1 MTQKYFLSL
10 SINFV
15 VGIFLLINASYEDNS
30 CSKKNMTMINLSNK
44 NFKQYQKYYKY
55 QNVEFLRFHYE
66 WRGWIKYYSEEEW
79 SLGIY
84 DQIIDFKRDFQF
96 RLKDSKSCPYF
107 WCGCGAYYGI
117 AVVLGINTLD
127 NYRID
132 SLEELYLVQDLRK
145 SLVIIFRFKKQSVTI
160 VNCLKTSCNLRL
172 IDSPNVENIIIHPY
186 NKISEAGNL
195 DMTITYS
202 ASQHSIK
209 IYNNLDNENEI
220 LNYKDAYLM
229 DELIENHGKGY
240 LGLTATYILC
250 DYKTDLINSYIC
262 VNGGQ
267 KITPTVLLSDGG
279 QTKNPNE
286 IINVSPSK
294 LLSLRVEY
302 KDKREKDLMG
312 PGNFYINEE
321 EYLRPPEETENTYTF
336 EFYSKSS
343 PSKYDIYYKTDH
355 DIFYFSINVQNTEI
369 KQLNFTYGEY
379 EGEQKSYEIK
389 DGIRYLKYGTL
400 NGDFDLYI
408 FNEENKFLYFYVVP
422 EDDNHQPIDIIEI
435 DKIEKK
441 LMENSENV
449 IIVEKVKDKLYKVGI
464 KVTKKGHYSINNFLD
479 YPIAFEVLDLVPSK
493 QKSSCKIQKSKP
505 IAYDRDEDVTFV
517 CEFRDKDGIN
527 ISIADA
533 QNYKKIEIETN
544 LARNEIPLKKIDGIC
559 SGSECSYTYK
569 TVYNGFYKFETKF
582 KNGEIEETIDSSLNS
597 FYVSPEPITLEGC
610 YIFNFD
616 VGKWIQIEDT
626 TSTIFNFWE
635 DKDESDNLFM
645 IDLVDSR
652 DNEEEHTRYSQI
664 AQPFAHLD
672 ITKIKGWILEEHSN
686 FTQDISFEEY
696 EWESN
701 NYILAK
707 LSDSKR
713 KMRRSTL
720 KYTIFIDFGIQK
732 NLTLNYFLDIGK
744 YEACAKDLD
753 ISSSIIETTRTDS
766 LIAGQSRKV
775 AELILKTDLEHLYNY
790 FLSDEDEKKIN
801 FIEEQ
806 YNCIN
811 DRTCKI
817 ELFKTNI
824 DGVYDIYFMSEKAK
838 DLTIVAKFGNDN
850 LKEGANSFSIKIEPI
865 IEANSLE
872 AIQPEEKN
880 YRVENDIILE
890 FRIKDRYGNIIDYD
904 LPSDNFGLKATAKI
918 DNEETTSNI
927 RFEKGNSIYYI
938 KETNRKSG
946 NYTLIIENKN
956 SKIKYDYYKGPG
968 KASNL
973 YSKIKVLNSN
983 KLNLNEKSTA
993 EIYLAD
999 QYDNKIDSGTD
1010 EFEREIVNVEIYAE
1024 NVNDQKIDYNREN
1037 GNRFTSEAIEQT
1049 GNYLL
1054 FGKVYN
1060 EIVSC
1065 TSSCSFEVI
1074 YYGYDF
1080 SKSQLKMIGEKEI
1093 IMQKDN
1099 IYTLYE
1105 ELQRPSFEFDFLTEN
1120 GLPSNKIPQDTDI
1133 EAYIKEEN
1141 EDEFNKLDKVW
1152 IDINKLIWTLKGD
1165 YSLIKDHKYII
1176 RVSNKNTNNDYY
1188 LLILDYGE
1196 DKSDSTYKISN
1207 TFVSPNILY
1216 LKAGISDSFIVE
1228 LRDENNLRYNKA
1240 LELKKF
1246 YYTKFTDLEINPKLG
1261 NKNGQIIVEV
1271 KSNRV
1276 INYSNEI
1283 KISMGYNEQNI
1294 ETLVQI
1300 IVASGD
1306 LAKFVIDQDCFED
1319 PKENRLKPG
1328 TAGSSTKIKLYPYDE
1343 YNNPIQDN
1351 LFDSKLYS
1359 EESFSYLFNL
1369 KHDLGYKTSISST
1382 TNSLYHT
1389 IELSL
1394 STDKAGSLTLSS
1406 IYLDNNY
1413 KVEISAGAPSKYS
1426 KGYIKELPGRIKA
1439 GENRTF
1445 VIEPNDINGNAIT
1458 KEEIIEEIKKYFEV
1472 KVYDLDGVRTI
1483 KPRGVVS
1490 GLIEYD
1496 IENKIAQT
1504 KVVEAFYN
1512 DEKIILNNNIINVVS
1527 GDASLDNSKL
1537 IYNGEKYSINDKI
1550 IISLA
1555 SLPIIDLELYDEFGN
1570 KAEVSDNFEFK
1581 LIVGD
1586 NILSRQILYNKNLR
1600 LLIEDSKINDYFL
1613 INPSE
1618 DNCRLYIKIGEEE
1631 KMIDIDFKDASPEE
1645 NKEAPVSFILNTDTL
1660 VQKAGENGTISITF
1674 YTEKGKQ
1681 MGYFFDS
1688 PSKIEVS
1695 CNDDNSI
1702 SKVLPSNNYGTYDI
1716 IISSE
1721 TANDNITCFV
1731 NAINKRKSFKVEI
1744 LPNEVEKCILSS
1756 DSSILEKA
1764 IAGEIYTLKFDCLDN
1779 YGNKAYLENE
1789 EFDAL
1794 IKNPNGK
1801 IVEYNIN
1808 TNPDNSLNLNVEP
1821 TIKGEYSINSY
1832 LIDNII
1838 FTVSAGAISP
1848 ENTYLK
1854 VDDSI
1859 VAGNNLNVDIHV
1871 LDKYNNPV
1879 ELKVNDD
1886 VKKFILYH
1894 RTQDNSKYN
1903 DYDSIP
1909 NDNVEIIDKS
1919 IIRYK
1924 YQVSKAGINE
1934 FRGIYPKTSTII
1946 RCENCNVKVESDTF
1960 DLNNSEVYRFN
1971 TFSKSYTILDKNNDA
1986 LYNYE
1991 EDLLIKIY
1999 PKDQWGNKVNG
2010 KTLDIKVFIDEKEL
2024 DKISSNEEFLEFRE
2038 DKTEFSELKGQK
2050 ELIIKYGEENITY
2063 FVNIIGK
2070 NDFDDDIEPANTKI
2084 LEQNLEFTAGKYG
2097 YFTLELRNK
2106 NNARCK
2112 ISEDIEIDIV
2122 TNSDFTNTTIFNQ
2135 KSSVVFVLVT
2145 STKSNTFPN
2154 KEILSLQVKV
2164 KNEPLPEL
2172 YLFVKPGDLT
2182 TAKINEVNEDNEL
2195 PSISVDDELR
2205 FSLMGQDSFGNDA
2218 LINVDEAKLIVRNK
2232 NEISYKS
2239 SYVDFSSGKLYYI
2252 YDLTLS
2258 GEYEITEANEKL
2270 DLFNGITYT
2279 VVVGNGEICPE
2290 KSKVTIETPINA
2302 GNTASINISVKDK
2315 YNNDVTLND
2324 LIVNDFS
2331 VFILPNNSDISSL
2344 ERSYSGSSLKYQS
2357 KIYKVGE
2364 YQFNINYNGRK
2375 IKCEKLVVNPSE
2387 CDPKKTLIYSKDK
2400 NGKYILFD
2408 KDDND
2413 SYIYS
2418 SIVSPLSLRF
2428 EFRDTY
2434 SNIISDTE
2442 GINIENPNLHG
2453 NNMDP
2458 INWTYKINELY
2469 LDLTIYSNRKALEHL
2484 VTRTGEKAYHFSF
2497 NIIYESSSEPFDLK
2511 VNHFSKNEDGDE
2523 KYGNGDY
2530 NLTESEIS
2538 TDKAEFIAGSSHD
2551 IFLTLR
2557 TNEGLIYN
2565 GDFDTSLI
2573 NCNEI
2578 SDNDDTFSCIPLKKE
2593 TGIYII
2599 RYYTSKYRTAEDKIF
2614 NTIILWNS
2622 DKTDSRIFE
2631 VLLVNKGG
2639 IPSKENTEIKTTLLP
2654 KIKADVEKPSISFIL
2669 KDKFGNPINPNDIIS
2684 KLQFENHDIPIKA
2697 NIVPKPNSY
2706 EIDSQ
2711 LEVSYPPKDISI
2723 QLYYVDNNIK
2733 LDLFED
2739 LQKSVFEFTIDFD
2752 KCVVTSKNYNRM
2764 KAGEFLDLN
2773 IYTYDKYSQY
2783 FEDDDVTSSFRAIVF
2798 GPLGNNP
2805 QTKTFYFQRDNNHKY
2820 LYKII
2825 IDETNYYNITGTYS
2839 ITVQA
2844 NEKNI
2849 ATYSQTLFSG
2859 DIDFSKFV
2867 VKYIHLEEK
2876 SYDDQHI
2883 PVGELIQFNVQA
2895 YDKFGNKIDNVPLIP
2910 ELFKILNNDGKEY
2923 MVTIYSGG
2931 NGALECLFTST
2942 IAGSYK
2948 FNYFYDG
2955 EKISPDIENGPDEIA
2970 FVAGECSEVNP
2981 NIDYPEDNETD
2992 ISVTYKYIIKCFDKY
3007 NNEVSKGGAKFSSK
3021 VYLYVEKS
3029 QSKIDIEPKIE
3040 DLENGEYA
3048 ISFIPPLEGV
3058 YSIYTYLDGNK
3069 YDEKQFNLTAKD
3081 CSPDVKCPN
3090 DGTCKKNLTY
3100 CIPEK
3105 NRCKVGDIKKYPF
3118 RCTGSDECVD
3128 SMTKCKPENASQCL
3142 YMNASYP
3149 EGKSYLCSYY
3159 LPIDCKRKYPS
3170 YRQLCPDGICRQ
3182 SKNLK
3187 PNQRVCPIGKIL
3199 CADLTCKDN
3208 ITECYNDWKECSGT
3222 QVRCPDQSCAD
3233 DQKNCPTT
3241 ITCSNPDDFVCPDGT
3256 CVENEIYCSKLKTCP
3271 DETPYLCTDNSCSN
3285 KPENCPHTVACGHG
3299 KSLCSDLICRETC

>member
-1 MTQKYFLSL
+1 MTQKYFLSI

-15 VGIFLLINASYEDNS
+15 VGLFLLINVSYEDIS
-30 CSKKNMTMINLSNK
+30 CSKKNMTMINLSNN
-44 NFKQYQKYYKY
+44 NFRQYQKNYNY

-66 WRGWIKYYSEEEW
+66 WRGWITYYSEEEW
-79 SLGIY
+79 SLGNY
-84 DQIIDFKRDFQF
+84 NQIIDFKRDFQF

-107 WCGCGAYYGI
+107 WCRCDAYYGI

-145 SLVIIFRFKKQSVTI
+145 SLVIIFRFQKQYITI
-160 VNCLKTSCNLRL
+160 VNCLKTTCNLRN
-172 IDSPNVENIIIHPY
+172 IDTPNVENIINHQY
-186 NKISEAGNL
+186 KQISQAGNL
-195 DMTITYS
+195 DMIITYS
-202 ASQHSIK
+202 ASQHSIT
-209 IYNNLDNENEI
+209 IYNGLDNDNEI
-220 LNYKDAYLM
+220 LTYPDAYLM

-250 DYKTDLINSYIC
+250 DYKSDLKNSYIC

-267 KITPTVLLSDGG
+267 KITPTVLLSDGV

-302 KDKREKDLMG
+302 TDKRYKDLMG

-321 EYLRPPEETENTYTF
+321 EYLRPPAETENTYTF

-355 DIFYFSINVQNTEI
+355 DIFKFSINVQNTEI
-369 KQLNFTYGEY
+369 KQLNFTYGVY
-379 EGEQKSYEIK
+379 EGEEKSYELK

-400 NGDFDLYI
+400 NGDFDLYK
-408 FNEENKFLYFYVVP
+408 FDEEHKYLYFYVTP
-422 EDDNHQPIDIIEI
+422 EDDNHQPIDIINI
-435 DKIEKK
+435 DQIEKK

-449 IIVEKVKDKLYKVGI
+449 IIIEEVKDKEYLYKVGI
-464 KVTKKGHYSINNFLD
+464 KITKKGHYSINNFLD

-493 QKSSCKIQKSKP
+493 QKSSCKIQKSKQ

-517 CEFRDKDGIN
+517 CEFRDKDGEDIN
-527 ISIADA
+527 IIDA
-533 QNYKKIEIETN
+533 QNYKNIEIETN

-569 TVYNGFYKFETKF
+569 TVYNGFYEFETKF
-582 KNGEIEETIDSSLNS
+582 KDGEIEVTIDSSLNS

-616 VGKWIQIEDT
+616 IGKWIQIEDT
-626 TSTIFNFWE
+626 TNTIFNFWE
-635 DKDESDNLFM
+635 DKDDSDNLFM

-672 ITKIKGWILEEHSN
+672 KTKISGLILEEHSD
-686 FTQDISFEEY
+686 FREEISFEEY
-696 EWESN
+696 EWESK

-707 LSDSKR
+707 LSNSKS
-713 KMRRSTL
+713 KMKRSSL
-720 KYTIFIDFGIQK
+720 KYTIQIDFGIQK

-744 YEACAKDLD
+744 YEACAKELD
-753 ISSSIIETTRTDS
+753 ISSSIIEITSSGS

-806 YNCIN
+806 GNCIN
-811 DRTCKI
+811 DETCKI
-817 ELFKTNI
+817 ELRKTNI

-838 DLTIVAKFGNDN
+838 DFTIVAKFGNDN
-850 LKEGANSFSIKIEPI
+850 LKEGENSFSIKIEPI
-865 IEANSLE
+865 NEAYELQKIE
-872 AIQPEEKN
+872 PEEKN

-890 FRIKDRYGNIIDYD
+890 FIIKDRYGNIINYD
-904 LPSDNFGLKATAKI
+904 LPSEYFGLKATAKI
-918 DNEETTSNI
+918 DNDETTSNI
-927 RFEKGNSIYYI
+927 KFEKGNSIYYI

-946 NYTLIIENKN
+946 NYTLIIENMH
-956 SKIKYDYYKGPG
+956 SKIQYNYYKGPG
-968 KASNL
+968 KASHL
-973 YSKIKVLNSN
+973 YTKIKVLNSN
-983 KLNLNEKSTA
+983 KLNLNEKSKA

-1010 EFEREIVNVEIYAE
+1010 EFEREIVNVEIYAV
-1024 NVNDQKIDYNREN
+1024 NVNGLKINYFIEN
-1037 GNRFTSEAIEQT
+1037 GNRFTTDDIEQIGT
-1049 GNYLL
+1049 YHL
-1054 FGKVYN
+1054 FGKVYDN
-1060 EIVSC
+1060 EVLSC
-1065 TSSCSFEVI
+1065 TSCSFEVI

-1093 IMQKDN
+1093 LMQKDN

-1105 ELQRPSFEFDFLTEN
+1105 DLQRPSFEFDFLTEE
-1120 GLPSNKIPQDTDI
+1120 GLPSNEIPQDTDI

-1141 EDEFNKLDKVW
+1141 EEEFNKLDKVW

-1165 YSLIKDHKYII
+1165 YSLKKDNKYII

-1228 LRDENNLRYNKA
+1228 LRDENNLRYNQA
-1240 LELKKF
+1240 LELKNF
-1246 YYTKFTDLEINPKLG
+1246 GYTKFNDLEINPKLG

-1271 KSNRV
+1271 KSKTV
-1276 INYSNEI
+1276 TNYSNEI
-1283 KISMGYNEQNI
+1283 KIIMTYNKQSI
-1294 ETLVQI
+1294 ETPVQI
-1300 IVASGD
+1300 IVSSGD
-1306 LAKFVIDQDCFED
+1306 LAKFTIDSDCFED
-1319 PKENRLKPG
+1319 YKENILKPG
-1328 TAGSSTKIKLYPYDE
+1328 IAGSSTKIKLYPYDE
-1343 YNNPIQDN
+1343 YNNPILDK

-1369 KHDLGYKTSISST
+1369 KHNLGYKTSISST
-1382 TNSLYHT
+1382 TNSLYHS

-1394 STDKAGSLTLSS
+1394 STDKAGELTLSS

-1413 KVEISAGAPSKYS
+1413 KMKISAGAPSKYS
-1426 KGYIKELPGRIKA
+1426 KGYIKELPGKIKA
-1439 GENRTF
+1439 GEKRTF

-1458 KEEIIEEIKKYFEV
+1458 DEEIIEEIKNEFKV
-1472 KVYDLDGVRTI
+1472 KVYDLEGVKTI
-1483 KPRGVVS
+1483 EPRGVVS

-1527 GDASLDNSKL
+1527 GDASLDNSQL
-1537 IYNGEKYSINDKI
+1537 IYNGEQYSINDKI
-1550 IISLA
+1550 IISLE
-1555 SLPIIDLELYDEFGN
+1555 SLPIIDLEFYDEFGN
-1570 KAEVSDNFEFK
+1570 KAEASDNYEFK

-1586 NILSRQILYNKNLR
+1586 NILSHQILYNKNLR
-1600 LLIEDSKINDYFL
+1600 LYIEDSKINDYFL

-1618 DNCRLYIKIGEEE
+1618 DNCKLYIKIGEEE
-1631 KMIDIDFKDASPEE
+1631 KMVNIGFKDASPEE

-1688 PSKIEVS
+1688 PLEIEVS
-1695 CNDDNSI
+1695 CNVENSI

-1721 TANDNITCFV
+1721 TANDDITCFV
-1731 NAINKRKSFKVEI
+1731 NAINKSKSFKVKI
-1744 LPNEVEKCILSS
+1744 LPNEVEKCVLSS

-1764 IAGEIYTLKFDCLDN
+1764 VAGEIYTLKFDCLDN
-1779 YGNKAYLENE
+1779 FGNIAYLENE
-1789 EFDAL
+1789 EFGAL
-1794 IKNPNGK
+1794 IKNPKGE

-1808 TNPDNSLNLNVEP
+1808 TNPDYSLNLNIEP
-1821 TIKGEYSINSY
+1821 TIKGEYSIKSY

-1854 VDDSI
+1854 VDDNI
-1859 VAGNNLNVDIHV
+1859 VAGENLNVDIHV
-1871 LDKYNNPV
+1871 LDKFNNPV
-1879 ELKVNDD
+1879 ELKDNED
-1886 VKKFILYH
+1886 VTKFILYH

-1909 NDNVEIIDKS
+1909 TDNVEIIDKS

-1924 YQVSKAGINE
+1924 YLVSKAGINE
-1934 FRGIYPKTSTII
+1934 FRGIYPETSTII
-1946 RCENCNVKVESDTF
+1946 RCENCDVKVESDTF

-2024 DKISSNEEFLEFRE
+2024 DKIISNEEFLEFRE

-2050 ELIIKYGEENITY
+2050 DLIIKYGEEYITY
-2063 FVNIIGK
+2063 IVNIIGK

-2112 ISEDIEIDIV
+2112 ISENIEIDIL
-2122 TNSDFTNTTIFNQ
+2122 TNSNFTKTTIFNQ
-2135 KSSVVFVLVT
+2135 KSSIVFVLVT

-2154 KEILSLQVKV
+2154 KEILSLIVKV
-2164 KNEPLPEL
+2164 KNKPLPEL

-2182 TAKINEVNEDNEL
+2182 TAKINEVNENNEL

-2205 FSLMGQDSFGNDA
+2205 FSLMGQDSFGNNA

-2258 GEYEITEANEKL
+2258 GNYEITEANEKL
-2270 DLFNGITYT
+2270 DLFNGKTYT

-2290 KSKVTIETPINA
+2290 KTKVTIETPINA

-2315 YNNDVTLND
+2315 YNNDVILND
-2324 LIVNDFS
+2324 LIVNEFS
-2331 VFILPNNSDISSL
+2331 VFILPNNSDISSP
-2344 ERSYSGSSLKYQS
+2344 ERSYSGSSLKYQI
-2357 KIYKVGE
+2357 KINKVGE
-2364 YQFNINYNGRK
+2364 YQFNINYNGTK
-2375 IKCEKLVVNPSE
+2375 IKCEKLVINPSE
-2387 CDPKKTLIYSKDK
+2387 CEPENTLIYSKDK

-2408 KDDND
+2408 RYDND

-2428 EFRDTY
+2428 EFRDRY

-2442 GINIENPNLHG
+2442 GIKIENPNLHG

-2458 INWTYKINELY
+2458 INWTYKNRELY

-2484 VTRTGEKAYHFSF
+2484 VTRTGENAYNFSF
-2497 NIIYESSSEPFDLK
+2497 YITYESISEPFDLK

-2530 NLTESEIS
+2530 NLNESEIS
-2538 TDKAEFIAGSSHD
+2538 TNKAEFIAGSSYD

-2565 GDFDTSLI
+2565 GDFDTDLI
-2573 NCNEI
+2573 KCNEI
-2578 SDNDDTFSCIPLKKE
+2578 SDNDETFSCYPLKKE

-2599 RYYTSKYRTAEDKIF
+2599 RYYTSKYRTAEDQIF

-2622 DKTDSRIFE
+2622 EKTNSRKFE

-2684 KLQFENHDIPIKA
+2684 KLQFENHNIPIKA
-2697 NIVPKPNSY
+2697 NIAPKPNSY
-2706 EIDSQ
+2706 EIDAQ

-2723 QLYYVDNNIK
+2723 QLYYVDSNIK

-2739 LQKSVFEFTIDFD
+2739 FQRSVFEFTIDFD
-2752 KCVVTSKNYNRM
+2752 KSVVTSKNYNRM

-2783 FEDDDVTSSFRAIVF
+2783 FVDDDVTSSFRAIVY

-2805 QTKTFYFQRDNNHKY
+2805 QTKTFYFQRDNNYQY

-2825 IDETNYYNITGTYS
+2825 IDETNYYNKTGTYS

-2859 DIDFSKFV
+2859 DIDPSKFE
-2867 VKYIHLEEK
+2867 VKYIK
-2876 SYDDQHI
+2876 SYDDQNI

-2895 YDKFGNKIDNVPLIP
+2895 YDKFGNKIDNVPIIP
-2910 ELFKILNNDGKEY
+2910 ELFKILNNEGKEY
-2923 MVTIYSGG
+2923 MVTKYSGG

-2948 FNYFYDG
+2948 FNYTYDG
-2955 EKISPDIENGPDEIA
+2955 KEIFPDIKNGPDVIV

-2981 NIDYPEDNETD
+2981 IIEYPNETD

-3048 ISFIPPLEGV
+3048 ISFLPPLEGV

-3069 YDEKQFNLTAKD
+3069 YGEKQINITAKD
-3081 CSPDVKCPN
+3081 CSPGVKCPN
-3090 DGTCKKNLTY
+3090 DGTCKTNLTY

-3105 NRCKVGDIKKYPF
+3105 NRCTVGDIKKYPF

-3128 SMTKCKPENASQCL
+3128 SMTKCKPENASQCP

-3208 ITECYNDWKECSGT
+3208 ITDCYNDWKECSGT

-3256 CVENEIYCSKLKTCP
+3256 CVTNEIYCSKLKTCP